1 MDVLE
6 AAVRG
11 VSVEGDLAKLAAVL
25 RDTERTRGY
34 SRALQLLD
42 WDWKRME
49 ANDDVVE
56 RTSGRST
63 PRHPSADTG
72 QDARQEQG
80 SNGTDATPS
89 SPEPVRCV
97 RPPST

>member
-49 ANDDVVE
+49 ANNDVVVDGD
-56 RTSGRST
+56 R
-63 PRHPSADTG
+63 
-72 QDARQEQG
+72 QQEQEEQEKRQQQ
-80 SNGTDATPS
+80 TPQQT
-89 SPEPVRCV
+89 PTVHGGRRLRPGAEPGAEA
-97 RPPST
+97 S